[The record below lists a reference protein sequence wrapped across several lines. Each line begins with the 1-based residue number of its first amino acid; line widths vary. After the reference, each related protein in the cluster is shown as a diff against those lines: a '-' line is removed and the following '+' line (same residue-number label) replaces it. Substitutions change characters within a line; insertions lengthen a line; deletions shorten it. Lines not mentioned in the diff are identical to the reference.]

1 MRRQTRPY
9 ALRITWTMLCLTC
22 MPPATLAGRNRPQT
36 PAPPFPYISK
46 DVTFD
51 SQDGTVTLAGTL
63 TLPKTGGPFPAA
75 YLIPGGSPFDRDESF
90 GGHKLF
96 LVLSDHLT
104 RNGIAILRV
113 DDRGVGKSTGSK
125 FAASLSDLA
134 KDAIA
139 GVAFLKA
146 QPNID
151 SKRVGLIGHSLG
163 AILAPIAAAQSD
175 DVGFVIMMAGTG
187 ESWMDFLAA
196 SHALDQGEGT
206 LPVNRKLS
214 SVMNKMLRA
223 VDGEAVRMKD
233 VRARWETF
241 IPTLP
246 QNEQPHARSFMNGL
260 KGINMFLSLRP
271 LRDML
276 AHDSAATLSRVK
288 CPVLALTGDR
298 DPMAITLPSI
308 ASALKAGGHKDHV
321 VRKLPKLNH
330 MFQTVELED
339 YEDGPQHWARI
350 EETISPV
357 ALDAISTWLADR
369 FINE

>member
-1 MRRQTRPY
+1 MQPTARPIGQQI
-9 ALRITWTMLCLTC
+9 ALTMLCAAF
-22 MPPATLAGRNRPQT
+22 PAPAGFAGNNRPQT
-36 PAPPFPYISK
+36 PAPPFPYVSQ

-51 SQDGTVTLAGTL
+51 SQNGTVTLAGTL
-63 TLPKTGGPFPAA
+63 TLPQTGGPFPAA

-90 GGHKLF
+90 AGHKAF

-104 RNGIAILRV
+104 RKGIAILRV
-113 DDRGVGKSTGSK
+113 DDRGVGRSTGSK

-134 KDAIA
+134 KDAVA
-139 GVAFLKA
+139 GVSFLKT

-151 SKRVGLIGHSLG
+151 DKRIGLIGHSLG

-175 DVGFVIMMAGTG
+175 DVAFVIMMAGTG

-196 SHALDQGEGT
+196 AHALDGEGT
-206 LPVNRKLS
+206 VQVNRKLS
-214 SVMNKMLRA
+214 SIMNKMLRS

-246 QNEQPHARSFMNGL
+246 HNEQPHARKFMNAL
-260 KGINMFLSLRP
+260 EGINMFLSVHP

-276 AHDSAATLSRVK
+276 AHDPAATLARVK

-298 DPMAITLPSI
+298 DPMAVTLPSI
-308 ASALKAGGHKDHV
+308 ASALKASGHKDHV
-321 VRKLPKLNH
+321 VRELPKLNH

-339 YEDGPQHWARI
+339 YEDGPGHWGRI
-350 EETISPV
+350 EETLSPV
-357 ALDAISTWLADR
+357 ALDIISTWLSDR
-369 FINE
+369 FMEQ